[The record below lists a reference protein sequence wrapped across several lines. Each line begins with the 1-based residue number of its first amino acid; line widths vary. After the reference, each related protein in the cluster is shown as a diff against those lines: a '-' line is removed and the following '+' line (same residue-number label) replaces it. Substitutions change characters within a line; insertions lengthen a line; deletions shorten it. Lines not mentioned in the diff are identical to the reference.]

1 MEMVQLPTDVAQMAL
16 FLHLPHY
23 WITKDVVFTAFAV
36 QLQMMNLRQIQAL
49 RHVSQGPC
57 RDLKAC
63 VLQICLTRTFTLNKA
78 LAASHRKN
86 QNDI

>member
-1 MEMVQLPTDVAQMAL
+1 MEMVQFSTDVAQIAL

-23 WITKDVVFTAFAV
+23 WVTKDVVFTAFAV
-36 QLQMMNLRQIQAL
+36 QLQMMNLRQIKAL

-57 RDLKAC
+57 WHLKAC

-78 LAASHRKN
+78 CAASHRKN